1 MESNGRFSMSLGETA
16 ISIYISELA
25 NIHFPDGDLISAEE
39 IAEQL
44 PQTLNRLET
53 CMSGIHRKYFNQEGV
68 IEFNHMNS
76 DHMATFLYLLA
87 NTTWKATNS
96 SRIPTKLFYLNKLM
110 NSLDLFYSVELPE
123 VFLLVHPMG
132 SVIGNA
138 QYGNYLAIYQG
149 CTVGAVDGI
158 YPQFGEGTIL
168 FAGSTVLGRTICGDN
183 VTFAAKSFVINA
195 EIPKNSVVTGSFPD
209 HTILS
214 SPRTVRERIFDDI
227 PLQDIAE
234 S

>member
-1 MESNGRFSMSLGETA
+1 MAGKVTFTTSLSINTLSNYVVDLLNT
-16 ISIYISELA
+16 
-25 NIHFPDGDLISAEE
+25 HFPDRDLITAKE

-44 PQTLNRLET
+44 PQTLIRLET
-53 CMSGIHRKYFNQEGV
+53 CLSGIHRKYFNQDGA

-87 NTTWKATNS
+87 NTTWKATRD

-110 NSLDLFYSVELPE
+110 NSLDLYFLVELPE
-123 VFLLVHPMG
+123 VFFLVHPMG

-149 CTVGAVDGI
+149 CTVGAVDGT

-168 FAGSTVLGRTICGDN
+168 FAGATVLGKTISGDN
-183 VTFAAKSFVINA
+183 VTFAAKSFVINST
-195 EIPKNSVVTGSFPD
+195 IPENSVVTGSFPE
-209 HTILS
+209 HKIVS
-214 SPRTVRERIFDDI
+214 SSRTVRERIFDAT
-227 PLQDIAE
+227 PAEGIAA

>member
-1 MESNGRFSMSLGETA
+1 MESKETFSMSLSA
-16 ISIYISELA
+16 AALSNYVSELA
-25 NIHFPDGDLISAEE
+25 NNHFPDGDLVSAKE

-44 PQTLNRLET
+44 PQTLIRLQA
-53 CMSGIHRKYFNQEGV
+53 CMSGIHKKYFNQDGL

-87 NTTWKATNS
+87 NTTWKATQD

-110 NSLDLFYSVELPE
+110 NSLDLYFSVELPE
-123 VFLLVHPMG
+123 VFFLVHPMG

-149 CTVGAVDGI
+149 CTVGAVDGT

-168 FAGSTVLGRTICGDN
+168 FAGATVLGKTISGDN
-183 VTFAAKSFVINA
+183 VTFAAKSFVINST
-195 EIPKNSVVTGSFPD
+195 IPENSVVTGSFPE
-209 HTILS
+209 HKIVS
-214 SPRTVRERIFDDI
+214 SSRTVRERIFDTV
-227 PLQDIAE
+227 PAQGIAA

>member
-1 MESNGRFSMSLGETA
+1 MESKGTFSMSLSEVA
-16 ISIYISELA
+16 LSNYVSELA
-25 NIHFPDGDLISAEE
+25 NTHFPDGDLISAEE
-39 IAEQL
+39 ISEQF
-44 PQTLNRLET
+44 PQTLIRLET
-53 CMSGIHRKYFNQEGV
+53 CMSGIHRKYFNQDGA

-87 NTTWKATNS
+87 NTTWKATNNP
-96 SRIPTKLFYLNKLM
+96 RIPTKLFYLNKLM

-123 VFLLVHPMG
+123 VFFLVHPMG

-149 CTVGAVDGI
+149 CTVGAVDGT

-168 FAGSTVLGRTICGDN
+168 FAGATVLGKTFCGDN

-195 EIPKNSVVTGSFPD
+195 TIPENSVVTGSFPE
-209 HTILS
+209 HKIVS
-214 SPRTVRERIFDDI
+214 SSRTVRERIFDAI
-227 PLQDIAE
+227 PAQGFTA